1 MIDRFE
7 KFAFAISVLHNYLH
21 KITRDEMQTYDLK
34 GPHAIYFFV
43 LYRHPEGITAADLS
57 EECFRNKADVSRAM
71 NIFEGKGL
79 VTRRV
84 GVSGGYRAPIVLTE
98 KGRLAAEHLRERAR
112 VVIRQVGDGLTD
124 ENRAI
129 FYESMDMIAANMRT
143 LCDEDE

>member
-21 KITRDEMQTYDLK
+21 KITRDEMQTHDLK

-71 NIFEGKGL
+71 NIFEAKGL
-79 VTRRV
+79 VTRS
-84 GVSGGYRAPIVLTE
+84 GGASGGYRAPIVLTE
-98 KGRLAAEHLRERAR
+98 RGRLAAEHLRERAR
-112 VVIRQVGDGLTD
+112 VVIQQVGEGLTE

-129 FYESMDMIAANMRT
+129 FYESMDIIAGNMRT